1 MKFEYGVMQ
10 GRLSKRIGR
19 KIQAFPEKNWQLE
32 FQRAKKLGI
41 KKIEWTLDYKNLKK
55 NPIFTKSGQLQ
66 IKRLSKKYLVKINSL
81 TGDCFI
87 QKPFWKIKNNQKLI
101 DDLIKIIVCSKKIG
115 VKFIV
120 IPLVDNGL
128 IENIYHEKKLIKIC
142 KQIKKKLEIYGTKLV
157 FESDFNPVKL
167 KKFIKKFDKNFFGI
181 NYDVGNSAS
190 MGFDIN
196 SEFKNYGKYIY
207 NIHIKDRVKNGK
219 TVRLGQGN
227 ANFVDLYKNLRKIN
241 YNGNLILQTA
251 RSKVNKDLEEIK
263 INLAFLKK
271 FHSEKK

>member
-1 MKFEYGVMQ
+1 M
-10 GRLSKRIGR
+10 
-19 KIQAFPEKNWQLE
+19 
-32 FQRAKKLGI
+32 
-41 KKIEWTLDYKNLKK
+41 
-55 NPIFTKSGQLQ
+55 
-66 IKRLSKKYLVKINSL
+66 
-81 TGDCFI
+81 

-142 KQIKKKLEIYGTKLV
+142 KQIKKKLEIYGIKLV
-157 FESDFNPVKL
+157 FESDFDPVKL

-251 RSKVNKDLEEIK
+251 RSKINKDLEEIK